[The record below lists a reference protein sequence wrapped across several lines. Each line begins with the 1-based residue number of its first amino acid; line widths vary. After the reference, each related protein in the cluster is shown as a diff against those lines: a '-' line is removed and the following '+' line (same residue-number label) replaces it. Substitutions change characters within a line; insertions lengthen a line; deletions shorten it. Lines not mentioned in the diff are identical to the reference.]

1 MFTGIVNHCGE
12 IILLERVTDRVTA
25 WVQCQFDNLQ
35 LGESIAIDGSC
46 LTVTDI
52 KPHAFVCEISSET
65 LRLTISQHYEK
76 GQRVNLER
84 ALRLKDRLGG
94 HLVSGHIDQTILV
107 ESLQPQND
115 FLEIHFNDVN
125 HDNYSYLVYKGSV
138 AVNGVSLTINKVMA
152 NGFTV
157 MLIPHT
163 LEHTNLRMLKEGQR
177 VNVEFDFVA
186 KMVAKQLQPY
196 LNYALKGG
204 INAAHT

>member
-1 MFTGIVNHCGE
+1 MFTGIVDHCGE
-12 IILLERVTDRVTA
+12 IISVERVTDRVTV

-35 LGESIAIDGSC
+35 LSESIAIDGGC

-52 KPHAFVCEISSET
+52 KPNTFVCEISSET

-84 ALRLKDRLGG
+84 ALQLKDRLGG

-107 ESLQPQND
+107 ESLQPQNE
-115 FLEIHFNDVN
+115 FLEMHFSGVN
-125 HDNYSYLVYKGSV
+125 HDNYPYLVHKGSV
-138 AVNGVSLTINKVMA
+138 AVNGVSLTINKVMTD
-152 NGFTV
+152 GFTV

-163 LEHTNLRMLKEGQR
+163 LEHTNLQVLKKGQR

-196 LNYALKGG
+196 LNYAVKGG